1 MSTLKAQIRDENL
14 KAKQLRREGIIPA
27 VLFGK
32 HLEESISIQIPAN
45 EVAQFLR
52 FNSAGSRVDLVI
64 GKKKYMALLKDITLT
79 PLVRTAE
86 HLSFQELTAGEKV
99 TSEFH
104 IHLHNRA
111 KVDGVV
117 QQHLNQVHYSALPAD
132 LLDTVDVELE
142 GKVIGDSAVLGD
154 LDFVNNPKIEILTPL
169 DTTVYT
175 ITPRII
181 IEDEVDED
189 EVDLDGEEVDG
200 EEDGEETEEEEEK
213 K

>member
-1 MSTLKAQIRDENL
+1 MSTLKAQIRDENS
-14 KAKQLRREGIIPA
+14 KAKQLRRGGAVPA

-45 EVAQFLR
+45 EVEQFLR
-52 FNSAGSRVDLVI
+52 FNSVGSRVDLVI
-64 GKKKYMALLKDITLT
+64 GEKKYMALLKDISLT
-79 PLVRTAE
+79 PLIRSAE

-117 QQHLNQVHYSALPAD
+117 QQHLNQVAYSALPIH
-132 LLDTVDVELE
+132 LLDTVEVELE

-154 LDFVNNPKIEILTPL
+154 LDFVNNPNIEILTPL
-169 DTTVYT
+169 DTTVYA

-181 IEDEVDED
+181 IEDEEDEEETDEEATDEETDED
-189 EVDLDGEEVDG
+189 S
-200 EEDGEETEEEEEK
+200 EEK
-213 K
+213 SEE

>member
-1 MSTLKAQIRDENL
+1 MSTLKAQIRDENS
-14 KAKQLRREGIIPA
+14 KAKQLRRGGAVPA

-32 HLEESISIQIPAN
+32 HLEKSISIQIPAN
-45 EVAQFLR
+45 EVEQFLR
-52 FNSAGSRVDLVI
+52 FNSVGSRVDLMI
-64 GKKKYMALLKDITLT
+64 GKKKYMALLKDISLT
-79 PLVRTAE
+79 PLIRSAE

-117 QQHLNQVHYSALPAD
+117 QQHLSQVHYSALPIH
-132 LLDTVDVELE
+132 LLDTVEVELE
-142 GKVIGDSAVLGD
+142 GKVIGDSAELGD
-154 LDFVNNPKIEILTPL
+154 LDFVNNPNIEILTPL

-181 IEDEVDED
+181 IEDEED
-189 EVDLDGEEVDG
+189 EEETDEETTDEETGEES
-200 EEDGEETEEEEEK
+200 EEESEEEK
-213 K
+213 N